1 MESHGAPVEYREASS
16 RTGKWRERGQDSEVE
31 GTQGGLQ
38 TRPALVTRTG
48 VRTITTKATGT
59 RPMDL

>member
-1 MESHGAPVEYREASS
+1 MESLGALVGYRGASS
-16 RTGKWRERGQDSEVE
+16 RTGKWRERGQDSVAG

-38 TRPALVTRTG
+38 TRPALVMRTG
-48 VRTITTKATGT
+48 VRTITMKATDT

>member
-1 MESHGAPVEYREASS
+1 MESHGAPVVYPGASS
-16 RTGKWRERGQDSEVE
+16 PIGKWRERGQVSVAG

-59 RPMDL
+59 RRMGS